1 MQKYKTCFGIEVSA
15 AELLKVDSVADLQAL
30 LSTADSLKDFTV
42 VGGGSNIIFDDASSH
57 KIILIDIKG
66 IAYHTSLGF
75 GKIHGAFN
83 LEEVV
88 IKVGAGE
95 VWDEVVAF
103 AVERNLQGI
112 EALSAIPG
120 TAGAAPVQNIGAY
133 GTEIKD
139 VLEKV
144 EVVDRATGELR
155 VLENKDC
162 KFSYRNSIFKNEF
175 KNKYIITA
183 IYLKLKKSA
192 TAEIPKYKEVQKFFE
207 GDSRVQIPLLE
218 IRNVITEIRWN
229 KLPRPELLPNV
240 GSFFHNPI
248 LNHEQLIDLQKIL
261 PNVPT
266 YQNEDGNFKVAAGY
280 LMDQAGLKGFT
291 QGEVGT
297 YEKNALVLVN
307 AGQANFEQ
315 LQIFI
320 NFVQETVFAKYG
332 VRLLV
337 EPELV

>member
-1 MQKYKTCFGIEVSA
+1 MQKYKTCFGIEVSV
-15 AELLKVDSVADLQAL
+15 AELLKVGSVADLQAL
-30 LSTADSLKDFTV
+30 LSTANSLKDFTV
-42 VGGGSNIIFDDASSH
+42 VGGGSNIIFDDARSH
-57 KIILIDIKG
+57 RIILIDIKG
-66 IAYHTSLGF
+66 IDLTPNPYPAETG
-75 GKIHGAFN
+75 
-83 LEEVV
+83 EVV
-88 IKVGAGE
+88 LKVGAGE

-103 AVERNLQGI
+103 AVEHDLQGV

-133 GTEIKD
+133 GSEIKD

-144 EVVDRATGELR
+144 EVVNRATGELQ

-183 IYLKLKKSA
+183 IYLKLKNSA

-207 GDSRVQIPLLE
+207 RDSRAQIPLLE
-218 IRNVITEIRWN
+218 IRNANTEIRWS
-229 KLPRPELLPNV
+229 KLPRPEMLPNV

-248 LNHEQLIDLQKIL
+248 LNYEQLADLQKIL
-261 PNVPT
+261 PYVPT

-307 AGQANFEQ
+307 VNQANFEQ
-315 LQIFI
+315 LQNFI

-337 EPELV
+337 EPELVL

>member
-1 MQKYKTCFGIEVSA
+1 MQKYKTCFGIEVSVM
-15 AELLKVDSVADLQAL
+15 ELLKVDSVADLQAL
-30 LSTADSLKDFTV
+30 LSTADSLKDFTI
-42 VGGGSNIIFDDASSH
+42 VGGGSNIIFDDARAH
-57 KIILIDIKG
+57 KIIQIQLKG
-66 IAYHTSLGF
+66 I
-75 GKIHGAFN
+75 KIV
-83 LEEVV
+83 EENEGMA
-88 IKVGAGE
+88 ILKVAAGE
-95 VWDEVVAF
+95 VWDEVVVF
-103 AVERNLQGI
+103 AVGHNLQGI

-133 GTEIKD
+133 GSEVKD

-183 IYLKLKKSA
+183 IYLKLIKSA

-207 GDSRVQIPLLE
+207 VDSRVQIPLLE
-218 IRNVITEIRWN
+218 IRNAITEIRWS
-229 KLPRPELLPNV
+229 KLPRPEALPNV

-248 LNHEQLIDLQKIL
+248 FNHEQLADLQKIL

-280 LMDQAGLKGFT
+280 LMDQAGLKGSVKD
-291 QGEVGT
+291 GVGT

-307 AGQANFEQ
+307 IGQADFAQ
-315 LQIFI
+315 LQNFI
-320 NFVQETVFAKYG
+320 KFVQEVVFTKYG

-337 EPELV
+337 EPELVL

>member
-30 LSTADSLKDFTV
+30 LSTADSIKDFTV
-42 VGGGSNIIFDDASSH
+42 VGGGSNIIFDDVRAH
-57 KIILIDIKG
+57 KIIQIQLKGIDIV
-66 IAYHTSLGF
+66 
-75 GKIHGAFN
+75 N
-83 LEEVV
+83 ENEEVA
-88 IKVGAGE
+88 ILKVAAGE
-95 VWDEVVAF
+95 FWDEVVAF

-144 EVVDRATGELR
+144 EVLDCVMGALQI
-155 VLENKDC
+155 LENKDC

-192 TAEIPKYKEVQKFFE
+192 TAEIPKYKEVRKFFE
-207 GDSRVQIPLLE
+207 GDSRDQIPLLE
-218 IRNVITEIRWN
+218 IRNAITEIRWS

-248 LNHEQLIDLQKIL
+248 LNHEQLADLQKIL

-291 QGEVGT
+291 RDGVGT

-307 AGQANFEQ
+307 RGQTNFEQ
-315 LQIFI
+315 LQNFI
-320 NFVQETVFAKYG
+320 KFVQETIFAKYG

-337 EPELV
+337 EPELVL

>member
-1 MQKYKTCFGIEVSA
+1 MQKYKTYFGIEVSVT
-15 AELLKVDSVADLQAL
+15 ELLKVDSVADLQAL
-30 LSTADSLKDFTV
+30 LSTADSLKDFTI
-42 VGGGSNIIFDDASSH
+42 VGGGSNIIFDDARAH
-57 KIILIDIKG
+57 KIIQIQLKG
-66 IAYHTSLGF
+66 I
-75 GKIHGAFN
+75 KIV
-83 LEEVV
+83 EENEGMA
-88 IKVGAGE
+88 ILKVAAGE
-95 VWDEVVAF
+95 VWDEVVVF
-103 AVERNLQGI
+103 AVGHNLQGI

-133 GTEIKD
+133 GSEVKD

-183 IYLKLKKSA
+183 IYLKLIKSA

-207 GDSRVQIPLLE
+207 VDSRVQIPLLE
-218 IRNVITEIRWN
+218 IRNAITEIRWS
-229 KLPRPELLPNV
+229 KLPRPEALPNV

-248 LNHEQLIDLQKIL
+248 FNHEQLADLQKIL
-261 PNVPT
+261 PNVPI

-291 QGEVGT
+291 QDGVGT
-297 YEKNALVLVN
+297 YDKNALVLVN
-307 AGQANFEQ
+307 VGQADFKQ
-315 LQIFI
+315 LQNFI
-320 NFVQETVFAKYG
+320 KFVQEVVFTKYG
-332 VRLLV
+332 IRLLV
-337 EPELV
+337 EPELVL